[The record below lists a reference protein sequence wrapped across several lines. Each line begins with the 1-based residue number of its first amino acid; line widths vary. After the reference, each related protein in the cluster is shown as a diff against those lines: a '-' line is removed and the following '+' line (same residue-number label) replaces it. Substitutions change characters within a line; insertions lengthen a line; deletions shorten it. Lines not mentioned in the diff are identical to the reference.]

1 MYYGPIKRLPHH
13 MIILL
18 FYQSYVS
25 TISLIDMMIESIG
38 DLNPLWIYCRD
49 SVSDDVDFEK
59 LFDENINKIHT

>member
-1 MYYGPIKRLPHH
+1 M
-13 MIILL
+13 ILL

-25 TISLIDMMIESIG
+25 TISLIDMMIKSIG

-59 LFDENINKIHT
+59 LIDENIDKIHT